1 MRSALRFLLLLVV
14 RTVSRL
20 CFRFRVEWVGK
31 PPDDPWSGLRLIA
44 ILNHTSLYEPV
55 FSALVPSRLLWR
67 LARDGVIPVADKTVE
82 RPAVG
87 WFFRFAGGRVVAV
100 SRKRDATWQEGLRQF
115 RDPRAMTVICP
126 EGRML
131 RRDGF
136 DAEGMPMTVRG
147 GVAELLAGLR
157 TGGMLLVYSGG
168 LHHIAAPGEGMPR
181 LFRKVSVRLEVL
193 EIPEY
198 HAALGGTDDPEAF
211 RRRVVADLTERR
223 NRYCPVTGTTVP
235 RWVA

>member
-1 MRSALRFLLLLVV
+1 MRAVLRFLLLLVV

-20 CFRFRVEWVGK
+20 FFRFEVEWVGRRVE
-31 PPDDPWSGLRLIA
+31 DPWERLRLIA

-55 FSALVPSRLLWR
+55 FTALVPSRVLWR
-67 LARDGVIPVADKTVE
+67 LAHDGVIPIADKTIE

-100 SRKRDATWQEGLRQF
+100 SRKRDATWEEVLRHF

-131 RRDGF
+131 RRDGL
-136 DAEGMPMTVRG
+136 DSAGLPMTIRG
-147 GVAELLAGLR
+147 GVADLLAGVR
-157 TGGMLLVYSGG
+157 TGRMLLVYSGG
-168 LHHIAAPGEGMPR
+168 LHQIAAPGDGVPR
-181 LFRKVSVRLEVL
+181 LFRKVSVRLEVV

-198 HAALGGTDDPEAF
+198 HAALGGTADPEAF
-211 RRRVVADLTERR
+211 RRRVVDDLTERR
-223 NRYCPVTGTTVP
+223 NRYCPVSGPTVP